1 MGMKKPYMDIIS
13 DVEATEELLK
23 WNMCGSLCTVN
34 DVILKDIELQQLHLG
49 DCIVFKKCG
58 AYSVTE
64 GMAKFLSRE
73 LPQILF
79 YSKDDGLK
87 TVRKR
92 IGTDVFNTSQED

>member
-1 MGMKKPYMDIIS
+1 
-13 DVEATEELLK
+13 
-23 WNMCGSLCTVN
+23 MCGSLCTVN

-64 GMAKFLSRE
+64 GMAMFLSRE